1 MTTTPPP
8 FTVPKNTPIA
18 IDDTITAMGGERF
31 INREVSWL
39 KFQRRVQEEAM
50 NKNVP
55 LLERLRFLSIAASN
69 LDEFHMVRV
78 AGLMQMVDAGV
89 EKKSPDGLSPAQQ
102 LDIIT
107 AEVSKLSAN
116 QQLTWGAFIP
126 ELAEQGIDILQN
138 SDMTKADMAWLNDW
152 FVGQIFPALTPLAVD
167 SSHPFP
173 YIPNKGVVMVLE
185 MERNSD
191 GKIMKGLVPVP
202 SSLSRFVELPAHE
215 GRQRFIALE
224 NIFENYL
231 DMVFPGFS
239 VKEHGMFRIL
249 RDSDLGINDKAEDLV
264 STFEDLL
271 RQRRF
276 GNVVRLV
283 VLDGISDALIRYI
296 CDEFN
301 VPVDKVRTVS
311 ELMDLSSISQL
322 TKIGRPELLFP
333 PMDVRF
339 PPRIHDF
346 DGDYFMAIAQ
356 KDLIVHHPFE
366 SFDVVVGFLEQAARD
381 DTVIAI
387 KQTLYRTSDNSPIV
401 AALITAAE
409 RGKSVTAVVE
419 LKARFDEAAN
429 IRWARDME
437 RAGVQVVYGF
447 TDLKTHAKLSMVVRR
462 ENNKMRTYCHIGTGN
477 YHPITAKSYI
487 DLSLFTCN
495 PVIGQDVSRI
505 FNFMTGYARPEG
517 IACLAVS
524 PFGIR
529 ERIMAHISDE
539 INNAKAGKPSG
550 IWIKVNNIV
559 DAGIIDALYQA
570 SGAGVSIELVVRGIC
585 CIRAGVK
592 GLSENITVKAIVGRF
607 LEHSRIYCFASGQP
621 MYTLGGTV
629 YIGSADLMPRNLNRR
644 VETLV
649 PILNETVKQQIIG
662 QIIYANRKDD
672 RQSWLLQSDNSFKRC
687 PTLGYGEDGK
697 DGFSAHEFFMTH
709 NSLSGQGLDMDNSA
723 DGGQGEQ

>member
-1 MTTTPPP
+1 MTSHPSSFIAPTYTPM
-8 FTVPKNTPIA
+8 V
-18 IDDTITAMGGERF
+18 IDDSITAMGGDRF
-31 INREVSWL
+31 INRELSWL

-78 AGLMQMVDAGV
+78 AGLMQMVEAGI
-89 EKKSPDGLSPAQQ
+89 EKKSPDGLNPVQQ
-102 LDIIT
+102 LDVIT
-107 AEVSKLSAN
+107 AEVTKLSAN
-116 QQLTWGAFIP
+116 QQLTWASFIP
-126 ELAEQGIDILQN
+126 ELAAHGIDILKN
-138 SDMTKADMAWLNDW
+138 SDMTQADVTWLNDW
-152 FVGQIFPALTPLAVD
+152 FVNQIFPALTPLAVD

-185 MERNSD
+185 MERASD
-191 GKIMKGLVPVP
+191 GKVMKGLVPVP
-202 SSLSRFVELPAHE
+202 YSLPRFVQLPACDEGGDTE
-215 GRQRFIALE
+215 GRGKRHRFIALE

-231 DMVFPGFS
+231 DMLFPGFA
-239 VKEHGMFRIL
+239 VKEYGMFRIL
-249 RDSDLGINDKAEDLV
+249 RDSELGVNEKAEDLV
-264 STFEDLL
+264 ATFEDLL

-283 VLDGISDALIRYI
+283 VLEGISEALVSYI
-296 CDEFN
+296 CGEFN
-301 VPVDKVRTVS
+301 VPADKVRTVS
-311 ELMDLSSISQL
+311 EIMDLSSISQL
-322 TKIGRPELLFP
+322 TKIGRPDLLFS

-339 PPRIHDF
+339 PPRIDDF
-346 DGDYFMAIAQ
+346 DGDYFMAIAH

-401 AALITAAE
+401 AALIRAAE

-419 LKARFDEAAN
+419 IKARFDEAAN

-462 ENNKMRTYCHIGTGN
+462 ERDEIRTYCHIGTGN

-487 DLSLFTCN
+487 DLSLFTCHHG
-495 PVIGQDVSRI
+495 VGQDIARI

-517 IACLAVS
+517 IHYLAVS

-529 ERIMAHISDE
+529 ERIMAHIMQE

-550 IWIKVNNIV
+550 IYIKVNNIV
-559 DAGIIDALYQA
+559 DPHIMDALYQA
-570 SGAGVSIELVVRGIC
+570 SQAGVPIELLVRGIC

-607 LEHSRIYCFASGQP
+607 LEHSRIYCFASGHP

-662 QIIYANRKDD
+662 QVIYASRHDNK
-672 RQSWLLQSDNSFKRC
+672 QSWLLQSDGHFQRC
-687 PTLGYGEDGK
+687 PSEA

-709 NSLSGQGLDMDNSA
+709 NSLSGQGFDTEQG
-723 DGGQGEQ
+723 DGHG